1 MLPSDIRAKRIL
13 LSPLN
18 WGMGHVAR
26 CIPLIDLFLKNDNTV
41 FVAGDQIQLNILK
54 QYCPEIIELKHDGYP
69 FEFAEHTDFRYS
81 LLKQLP
87 QLTQRWKR
95 ERNEV
100 ERFCIDYNMD
110 LVISDHRYG
119 FRSNST
125 HSIFLTHQV
134 HLPLRWYE
142 GLAQRLHS
150 NWIRRFNEVWIAD
163 DKQLNYAG
171 KLSRSDK
178 TLLTTHV
185 GILSRF
191 QLYPERTNPSGGT
204 VIIVSGPK
212 AFAMKFA
219 REQERFFANQEV
231 TMIISTELSELKFE
245 SNIKII
251 PASDWKY
258 CDQLILNASK
268 IVSRS
273 GYSTLMDL
281 VHLKIPFSI
290 TPTPGQSEQEYLF
303 NYWRERMKE

>member
-41 FVAGDQIQLNILK
+41 FVAGDHSQFNILR

-69 FEFAEHTDFRYS
+69 FQFSEHTDFRWS

-87 QLTQRWKR
+87 PLTQRWKR

-100 ERFCIDYNMD
+100 EQFCSDYHID

-119 FRSNST
+119 FRSNKAY
-125 HSIFLTHQV
+125 SIFLTHQV
-134 HLPLRWYE
+134 QLPLRWYE
-142 GLAQRLHS
+142 GIAKRLHL
-150 NWIRRFNEVWIAD
+150 NWMRRFNEVWIVD

-178 TLLTTHV
+178 TLSTTYL

-191 QLYPERTNPSGGT
+191 QLYPERTNASDGT

-212 AFAMKFA
+212 SLDRKS
-219 REQERFFANQEV
+219 V
-231 TMIISTELSELKFE
+231 
-245 SNIKII
+245 
-251 PASDWKY
+251 
-258 CDQLILNASK
+258 
-268 IVSRS
+268 V
-273 GYSTLMDL
+273 
-281 VHLKIPFSI
+281 
-290 TPTPGQSEQEYLF
+290 
-303 NYWRERMKE
+303 